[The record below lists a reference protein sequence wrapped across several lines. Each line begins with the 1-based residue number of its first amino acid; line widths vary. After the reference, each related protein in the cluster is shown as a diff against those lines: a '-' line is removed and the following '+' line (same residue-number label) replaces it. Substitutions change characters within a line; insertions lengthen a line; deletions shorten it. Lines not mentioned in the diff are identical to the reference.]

1 MFKSVTVTC
10 VMEQLENRWLHECLK
25 ISPHGKALVFSVVQA
40 TLLKNQCM
48 QLWLLKSMKIP
59 YILVE

>member
-25 ISPHGKALVFSVVQA
+25 ISPHGKALVFFSG
-40 TLLKNQCM
+40 T
-48 QLWLLKSMKIP
+48 SHPI
-59 YILVE
+59 